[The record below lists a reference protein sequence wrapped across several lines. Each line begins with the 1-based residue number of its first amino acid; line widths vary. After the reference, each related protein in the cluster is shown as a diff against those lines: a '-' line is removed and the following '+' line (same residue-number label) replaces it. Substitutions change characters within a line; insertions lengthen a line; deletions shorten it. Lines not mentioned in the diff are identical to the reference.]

1 MIPNLPKGFAR
12 LSVAQRFLL
21 GSLIILVAGMAGVG
35 AWVSRQI
42 ADGVTHRTAP
52 TTALYVDSLIA
63 PSLQDLSSADTLSTA
78 AVDRLDW
85 LFADTPLGQ
94 EIAVFQV
101 WDRNGRI
108 VYSTVPE
115 LVGKTL
121 PVEDELASA
130 LDGEVT
136 ADVGRAEG
144 GPALPDDI
152 AQRDLIEIYS
162 PVRDRDTGQVIAA
175 AEFYYATDDL
185 QGDIAAAQWRA
196 WMVVGG
202 ATLLIYLL
210 LATFIH
216 RVSNTIR
223 RQQQALT
230 VQVTQLTDVI
240 RQNQVL
246 HERVRGAAAR
256 TASLNERVLRRL
268 SAELHDGPA
277 QDISLAL
284 LRLDHVAA
292 LSNAPDANGKTQDE
306 LERELGLI
314 QSSLRRSLQEVRSIS
329 SGLLLP
335 QLATLT
341 VAQTLDHVIRGHQRR
356 TGEQVNLTRTE
367 LPEQASLPTK
377 IALYRIVQEA
387 LNNAWRH
394 ATGSTPTVIVTR
406 AGDQLQVEVTD
417 TGPGF
422 VTSDGEES
430 ETHLGLVGMRE
441 RAESLGGQ
449 FRVESAPGDGTRVIA
464 TLPLETME
472 TTGGQHA

>member
-1 MIPNLPKGFAR
+1 MNPNLPKSLER
-12 LSVAQRFLL
+12 LSLAQRFLL

-35 AWVSRQI
+35 AWVSQQI
-42 ADGVTHRTAP
+42 VNSVIHRTASA
-52 TTALYVDSLIA
+52 TALYVDSLIA
-63 PSLQDLSSADTLSTA
+63 PSLQDLSGGDTLSPA

-85 LFADTPLGQ
+85 LFAETPLGQ
-94 EIAVFQV
+94 QIAVFQV
-101 WDRNGRI
+101 WDRNGQI
-108 VYSTVPE
+108 VYSTVPD
-115 LVGKTL
+115 LVGRTFS
-121 PVEDELASA
+121 VDDELNEA
-130 LDGEVT
+130 LHGEVA
-136 ADVGRAEG
+136 ADLGQAEG
-144 GPALPDDI
+144 GPALPEEL

-162 PVRDRDTGQVIAA
+162 PVRDRDSGQVIAA
-175 AEFYYATDDL
+175 AEFYYATDEL
-185 QGDIAAAQWRA
+185 GGDIAAARWRS

-202 ATLLIYLL
+202 ATLLIYLI

-230 VQVTQLTDVI
+230 VQVTQLKEVI
-240 RQNQVL
+240 EQNQDL

-256 TASLNERVLRRL
+256 TAALNERMLRRL

-277 QDISLAL
+277 QEISLSL

-292 LSNAPDANGKTQDE
+292 LSGAGERNGTQAE

-314 QSSLRRSLQEVRSIS
+314 QSSLHRSLQEVRATS

-335 QLATLT
+335 QLATLS

-356 TGEQVNLTRTE
+356 TGAQVRLTRDD
-367 LPEQASLPTK
+367 LPEQTSLPTK

-394 ATGSTPTVIVTR
+394 ADGSTPTVTVSR
-406 AGDQLQVEVTD
+406 AGNQLQVEVVD
-417 TGPGF
+417 DGPGF
-422 VTSDGEES
+422 VVADGEQS
-430 ETHLGLVGMRE
+430 EAHLGLVGMRE

-449 FRVESAPGDGTRVIA
+449 FHVESRPGGGTRVIA
-464 TLPLETME
+464 TLPLET
-472 TTGGQHA
+472 TGGSHV